1 MIRLLAPALVLLL
14 LAACSGGEEA
24 KAPAE
29 PQDPDRSAS
38 CEVCGMTV
46 VDYPG
51 PKAQIWLQGED
62 APLHFCS
69 TRDFFAYLL
78 EPDSPQ
84 PHRMRAMFVHDMGAT
99 DWEDPQP
106 GSASW
111 IPAKE
116 AFYVVGS
123 DRKGSMGPTL
133 ASFAERAAA
142 ASFRD
147 QHGGRILRS
156 PAINRSLVV
165 DLPTGPNRGPGRTGP

>member
-1 MIRLLAPALVLLL
+1 MTRLLAPALVLLL
-14 LAACSGGEEA
+14 LAGCSGGEEA

-29 PQDPDRSAS
+29 PQAPDRGAS

-51 PKAQIWLQGED
+51 PKGQIWLKGD
-62 APLHFCS
+62 NAPMHFCS
-69 TRDFFAYLL
+69 TRDLFAYLL

-84 PHRMRAMFVHDMGAT
+84 PHRIRAIYVHDMGQT
-99 DWEDPQP
+99 DW
-106 GSASW
+106 
-111 IPAKE
+111 AKPHAGTEHWVAARE

-123 DRKGSMGPTL
+123 DRKGAMGPTL

-147 QHGGRILRS
+147 QHGGRILRF
-156 PAINRSLVV
+156 PAIDRSLVV